1 MSTPDQKEESTRM
14 ARKSFRFPLSV
25 AFAALYIVM
34 LLVARSIS
42 ATDDPRS
49 IPVIGPEIVDAMK
62 VLPGGLTALPE
73 VPVPADNPQS
83 PAKVELGKRL
93 FFDTRL
99 SGDSSSSCSTCH
111 SPDKGFTDGLPRSK
125 GFKGVLLRRNSPT
138 VLNAAFNTAQFW
150 DGRAATLDEQCKG
163 PLLSPDEMNMVDEA
177 HLISRLNAVPEYRRD
192 FQTVF
197 NAGPSLDNVA
207 RAIAAFERTLIT
219 PNARFDQYMLGNK
232 KALTDQEKR
241 GLVVFFGRG
250 ACSECHKG
258 ANFTDNLY
266 HNLGTTVVK
275 GNPVDLGRF
284 EITKNEEDRGAFKTP
299 SIRNATIT
307 APYMHDGSSA
317 TLEDVVE
324 FYDRGGGD
332 GPNKDKLIYKLNLS
346 AQEKSDLVAFLNTL
360 TGTLPQVE
368 VPQMYADARVGKHGG
383 KRK

>member
-1 MSTPDQKEESTRM
+1 MSTPDQKEESIRM
-14 ARKSFRFPLSV
+14 ARKSFGFPLSI
-25 AFAALYIVM
+25 AFAALYIMIV
-34 LLVARSIS
+34 LVARTIS
-42 ATDDPRS
+42 ATDDPRAV
-49 IPVIGPEIVDAMK
+49 PVIGPEIVDAMK
-62 VLPGGLTALPE
+62 VLPGGLAALPE

-83 PAKVELGKRL
+83 PAKIELGKRL

-111 SPDKGFTDGLPRSK
+111 SPDKGFTDWLPRSK

-163 PLLSPDEMNMVDEA
+163 PLLSPDEMNMVDET
-177 HLISRLNAVPEYRRD
+177 HLIARLNAVPEYRRD

-207 RAIAAFERTLIT
+207 RAVAAFERTLIT
-219 PNARFDQYMLGNK
+219 PNARFDQYMQGNK

-266 HNLGTTVVK
+266 HNLGTTAVK
-275 GNPVDLGRF
+275 GNPEDLGRF
-284 EITKNEEDRGAFKTP
+284 EITKKEEDRGAFKTP
-299 SIRNATIT
+299 SIRNVTMT
-307 APYMHDGSSA
+307 APFMHDGSSA

-332 GPNKDKLIYKLNLS
+332 GPIKDKLIFKLSLS
-346 AQEKSDLVAFLNTL
+346 IQEKADLVAFLKTL
-360 TGTLPQVE
+360 TGTLPHVE
-368 VPQMYADARVGKHGG
+368 VPQMYADARASKHGG

>member
-1 MSTPDQKEESTRM
+1 M
-14 ARKSFRFPLSV
+14 ARKSFGFPLNI
-25 AFAALYIVM
+25 AFAALYVAIV
-34 LLVARSIS
+34 LVGRSIS
-42 ATDDPRS
+42 ATDDPRAV
-49 IPVIGPEIVDAMK
+49 PVIGPEIVDAMK

-73 VPVPADNPQS
+73 VPIPADNPQS
-83 PAKVELGKRL
+83 AAKVELGKRL

-99 SGDSSSSCSTCH
+99 SGDFNSSCSTCH
-111 SPDKGFTDGLPRSK
+111 SPEKAFTDGLPRSK
-125 GFKGVLLRRNSPT
+125 GFNGVLLRRNSPT

-163 PLLSPDEMNMVDEA
+163 PLLSPNEMNMVDET
-177 HLISRLNAVPEYRRD
+177 HLIARLNAVPDYRRD

-197 NAGPSLDNVA
+197 GAGPSLDNVA
-207 RAIAAFERTLIT
+207 RAVAAFERTLVT
-219 PNARFDQYMLGNK
+219 PDARFDQYMSGNK

-275 GNPVDLGRF
+275 GNPNDLGRF
-284 EITKNEEDRGAFKTP
+284 EITKKEEDRGAFKTP
-299 SIRNATIT
+299 SIRNVTLT

-324 FYDRGGGD
+324 FYDRGGD
-332 GPNKDKLIYKLNLS
+332 GPNGDRTNGDRTNKDKLIYKLNLS
-346 AQEKSDLVAFLNTL
+346 AQEKSDLVAFLKTL
-360 TGTLPQVE
+360 TGTQPHVD
-368 VPQMYADARVGKHGG
+368 VPKMYADAKAGKHWG

>member
-1 MSTPDQKEESTRM
+1 MSRNKFSM
-14 ARKSFRFPLSV
+14 PLCV
-25 AFAALYIVM
+25 AFAALY
-34 LLVARSIS
+34 VAIGLAGRNIS
-42 ATDDPRS
+42 ASDDPRS
-49 IPVIGPEIVDAMK
+49 VPVIGPEIVDAMK
-62 VLPGGLTALPE
+62 ALPGGLTALPE

-83 PAKVELGKRL
+83 EAKVELGKRL

-99 SGDSSSSCSTCH
+99 SGDFKSSCSTCH
-111 SPDKGFTDGLPRSK
+111 SPEKAFTDGLPRSK
-125 GFKGVLLRRNSPT
+125 GFNGVLLRRNSPT

-163 PLLSPDEMNMVDEA
+163 PLLSPDEMNMVDET
-177 HLISRLNAVPEYRRD
+177 HLVARLNAVPEYRRD

-197 NAGPSLDNVA
+197 NSGPSLDNVA
-207 RAIAAFERTLIT
+207 RAVAAFERTLVT
-219 PNARFDQYMLGNK
+219 PNARFDQYMSGNK
-232 KALTDQEKR
+232 KALTEQEKR

-275 GNPVDLGRF
+275 GNPDDPGRF
-284 EITKNEEDRGAFKTP
+284 EVTARPEDRGAFKTP
-299 SIRNATIT
+299 SIRNITLT

-317 TLEDVVE
+317 TLEDVIE

-332 GPNKDKLIYKLNLS
+332 GPNKDKLIYKLNLTKD
-346 AQEKSDLVAFLNTL
+346 EKSDLLAFLKTL
-360 TGTLPQVE
+360 TGTQPQVD
-368 VPQMYADARVGKHGG
+368 VPQMYADAKAGKHRG